1 MKVTKK
7 EIRECEETNE
17 EGEKVKTTVL
27 DLTYSHYGLK
37 GLKIYVKDYN
47 DEFYE
52 YVLKQLNEKVRE
64 AYPKGKVK
72 KEEELTTAN

>member
-7 EIRECEETNE
+7 EIRECEETKEN
-17 EGEKVKTTVL
+17 GEKVKTTVL

-47 DEFYE
+47 EEFYD
-52 YVLKQLNEKVRE
+52 YVLTQLKDEVRK
-64 AYPKGKVK
+64 AYPKWKK